1 MPIRFR
7 CPQCDRMLGIA
18 RRKAGTQTA
27 CPQCGKMLTVPVQ
40 DDQTELADLDMLL
53 NPAANGGS
61 AHQPKVAP
69 QVAVA
74 PPPQRSAPAP
84 RPPQPAPP
92 RKPMSLEERPLF
104 EKGDVDA
111 VLGIVKIGGDKLDLD
126 DPEPRV
132 KPVSGMDAMSLA
144 SDATKLVLSPGR
156 ATLLAVAVVVLLAV
170 AFAAGYLI
178 AAK

>member
-18 RRKAGTQTA
+18 RRKSGTQTA

-40 DDQTELADLDMLL
+40 DDRTELADLDMLL
-53 NPAANGGS
+53 NPAANGGA
-61 AHQPKVAP
+61 AHQPQP
-69 QVAVA
+69 VAVA
-74 PPPQRSAPAP
+74 PRPAPAP
-84 RPPQPAPP
+84 RPPQPAP
-92 RKPMSLEERPLF
+92 RKPPLSEDRPLF

-111 VLGIVKIGGDKLDLD
+111 VLGLVKFGGEKLELD
-126 DPEPRV
+126 DDKTPRV

-144 SDATKLVLSPGR
+144 SDATKLVLSPGK